1 MVLGNNWMMIEKSPK
16 TVTVPQMARKDRI
29 QYRDSAKLIRD
40 RIQITEYKDQR

>member
-16 TVTVPQMARKDRI
+16 TAMVPQMARKDRI
-29 QYRDSAKLIRD
+29 QYQDFAKLIRD